1 MILIT
6 TQTFPP
12 DVGGIETLM
21 AGLAKALVGAG
32 EAVHVFA
39 DGAGGA
45 PDAARYVTTRFGGLK
60 PLRRLL
66 KARAV
71 AAAAR
76 QPGVTGVFADSW
88 KSVERLPSLPVPIIV
103 LAHGAEW
110 PSNPTPDKRR
120 RIVRAVAK
128 AHRIIAVSDYTA
140 ARVRA
145 YAPGLTDRITVIH
158 PPIEPQLEPS
168 AEAAAAIRGLRRND
182 GPLMATLAR
191 LEPRKGVDVALQAM
205 AALSPTHPDLTFAV
219 AGGGDDLPRL
229 RALAESLG
237 LADRVRFLG
246 RVGEDAKAALLAGA
260 DLFVMPTRQAGE
272 SVEGFGIIYL
282 EAAWHGLPA
291 IAGLEGGG
299 GEAVRDGVTGLVVDG
314 VNPTAVAEAVRRL
327 IENPA
332 ERAAM
337 GHAAAA
343 RVRDESLWSEAAA
356 ARFLAALGPL

>member
-12 DVGGIETLM
+12 DIGGIETLM
-21 AGLAKALVGAG
+21 AGLAKALAGAG
-32 EAVHVFA
+32 EKVRVFA
-39 DGAGGA
+39 DGSA
-45 PDAARYVTTRFGGLK
+45 PSDALYEVTRFGGLK

-71 AAAAR
+71 GAAAR
-76 QPGVTGVFADSW
+76 RPGVTGVFADSW
-88 KSVERLPSLPVPIIV
+88 KSVERLPALPVPIVV

-110 PSNPTPDKRR
+110 PLIPTPEKRR
-120 RIVRAVAK
+120 RIVAAASK
-128 AHRIIAVSDYTA
+128 AHRIIAVSEYTA

-145 YAPGLTDRITVIH
+145 YAADLADRITVIH
-158 PPIEPQLEPS
+158 PPIEPQPMAS
-168 AEAAAAIRGLRRND
+168 SQATAAIRALRRGD
-182 GPLMATLAR
+182 GPLLATLAR
-191 LEPRKGVDVALQAM
+191 LEPRKGVDVTLQAI
-205 AALSPTHPDLTFAV
+205 AELAPTHPALTYVV

-229 RALAESLG
+229 RALTESLG
-237 LADRVRFLG
+237 LANRVRFLG
-246 RVGEDAKAALLAGA
+246 RVDEDAKAALLAEA

-291 IAGLEGGG
+291 VAGQEGGG

-314 VNPTAVAEAVRRL
+314 ADPAAVAGALRRL
-327 IENPA
+327 IGNGA

-337 GHAAAA
+337 GEAAAA
-343 RVRDESLWSEAAA
+343 RVRAESLWDQAA
-356 ARFLAALGPL
+356 ARFLATLGPT